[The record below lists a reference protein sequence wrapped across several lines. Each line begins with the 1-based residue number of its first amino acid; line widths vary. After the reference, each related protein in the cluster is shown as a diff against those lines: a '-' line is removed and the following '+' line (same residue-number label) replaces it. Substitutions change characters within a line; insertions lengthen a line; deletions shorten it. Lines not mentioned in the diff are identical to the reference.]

1 LSGLWRKY
9 YADLLAFIKDEPG
22 VVIRSDLISIDK
34 TVRKEFYKKFDKVR
48 ASFLAQRISEWLDE
62 AQFLATKYAKIEG
75 QLTELLRLREVLMSE
90 DLKRFLF
97 DPTKQIV
104 RDLFDSLFDLI
115 QEKIEP
121 EEFEER
127 AEQTVNESFRNYYQ
141 MGYIKWFVLSLI
153 KRLEPERIY
162 EVPLPQPSSKE
173 IIKHRQDIRQNIP
186 FPRETK
192 VLSFEV
198 GRRDVL
204 LIPDFIVR
212 SALLEKYVAFRT
224 DLGKAVWRATYHSEK
239 RDWFSIEDIVK
250 TYGTISLKPDLLLY
264 VDENL
269 EDVSLVAD
277 SEKICQP
284 DLQIF
289 FLDQLEVTEGC
300 IMQELE
306 EARLAHESLKPI
318 RGTRLI
324 SKHHL
329 PESFTK
335 ELDKNIGV
343 IHFGFNNMKWESL
356 LSLLQS
362 E

>member
-1 LSGLWRKY
+1 LTGLWRKY
-9 YADLLAFIKDEPG
+9 YDALLAFIENEAG
-22 VVIRSDLISIDK
+22 VEIKSDLISIDK

-75 QLTELLRLREVLMSE
+75 QLTELLRLREVMMPE
-90 DLKRFLF
+90 DLRRFLF
-97 DPTKQIV
+97 DPMKQMV
-104 RDLFDSLFDLI
+104 RDLFDPLFELI

-127 AEQTVNESFRNYYQ
+127 AQQAVNESFRNYYQ

-153 KRLEPERIY
+153 QKLEPERIY

-212 SALLEKYVAFRT
+212 SAALEKYVAFRT
-224 DLGKAVWRATYHSEK
+224 DLGKAIWRATYHSEE
-239 RDWFSIEDIVK
+239 RDWFLIEDIVEK
-250 TYGTISLKPDLLLY
+250 YGMISLKPDLLLY
-264 VDENL
+264 MDENL
-269 EDVSLVAD
+269 QDVSLVAD
-277 SEKICQP
+277 SETICQP
-284 DLQIF
+284 DLQVF
-289 FLDQLEVTEGC
+289 FMDQLEASEKR
-300 IMQELE
+300 MSQELE
-306 EARLAHESLKPI
+306 EARLAHEILKPI
-318 RGTRLI
+318 KGTRLI
-324 SKHHL
+324 TKHHL
-329 PESFTK
+329 PESLTA
-335 ELDKNIGV
+335 ETDKDMGI
-343 IHFGFNNMKWESL
+343 IHFGFNNLKWEGL
-356 LSLLQS
+356 LSLLKN